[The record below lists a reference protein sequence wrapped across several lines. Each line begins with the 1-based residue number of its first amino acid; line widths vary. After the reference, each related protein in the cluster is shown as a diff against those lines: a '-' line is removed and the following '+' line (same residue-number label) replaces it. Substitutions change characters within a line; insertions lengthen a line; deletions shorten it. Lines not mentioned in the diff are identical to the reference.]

1 MPKILERPDQPTP
14 SPLSID
20 WDQLRIF
27 HSVVETG
34 SFTRAGHK
42 LNISQSSISRQIAAL
57 ERLLRAS
64 LFHRHSSGLVLT
76 ESGNNFYQTVTEIY
90 ERMAKG
96 LARINEYRDVP
107 KGPLKIT
114 TSVAFGSAWLTSRM
128 TKFRTVFP
136 DIAISLLLTDSQEL
150 DLSLSEAD
158 VAIRFANQ
166 TQPNLIQRR
175 LMTIQFRAYA
185 SKEYVAR
192 RGAPRESFELDQHE
206 IIVYGDEM
214 PAPVTD
220 LNWLLVAGKPEG
232 APPRDAALRVSS
244 VFAILKAVQ
253 SGLGIGA
260 LPYYLSDES
269 DSLVQVLPD
278 IKGPPL
284 DAYLV
289 YPEELRHSR
298 RIAALRKFLIEEA
311 RRDTKAVGLDQSRHQ
326 NERTK
331 SGVAHARSQSVRK

>member
-1 MPKILERPDQPTP
+1 VTERPDKSTL
-14 SPLSID
+14 SPASID

-27 HSVVETG
+27 HAVVETG
-34 SFTRAGHK
+34 SFTRAGHR

-76 ESGNNFYQTVTEIY
+76 ESGKNFEQTVIEIY

-96 LARINEYRDVP
+96 LAQIDEYRALP

-128 TKFRTVFP
+128 TKFRTAYP
-136 DIAISLLLTDSQEL
+136 DIAISLLLADIREL

-158 VAIRFANQ
+158 VAIRFASQ
-166 TQPNLIQRR
+166 TQPNLIQRH
-175 LMTIQFRAYA
+175 LLTVQFRVYA
-185 SKEYVAR
+185 SKEYIAR
-192 RGAPRESFELDQHE
+192 RGAPIDPSELDQHE
-206 IIVYGDEM
+206 IIVYGDDM

-220 LNWLLVAGKPEG
+220 LNWLLSAGRSQERG
-232 APPRDAALRVSS
+232 PREAALRVSS
-244 VFAILKAVQ
+244 VFAILKAIQ

-260 LPYYLSDES
+260 LPYYLCEEGG
-269 DSLVQVLPD
+269 SLVQVLPELE
-278 IKGPPL
+278 GPL
-284 DAYLV
+284 MDAYLV

-311 RRDTKAVGLDQSRHQ
+311 RRDTKAVRITQTRGQ
-326 NERTK
+326 
-331 SGVAHARSQSVRK
+331 